1 MQAETAAQQREQAM
15 SVRHVLVTGGA
26 RGIGRAMSG
35 AFRERG
41 MRVSILGRDR
51 VALDAA
57 LAAGVADF
65 AMSADVTDEA
75 AMAEAITAAGA
86 AGGAIDC
93 LVANAGAATT
103 APFARSDAAQF
114 RAMTEVNLIGLV
126 NAIHPVLPGM
136 TERGFGRVIVVAS
149 TAALKGYAYVSA
161 YCAAKHAALG
171 LVRAL
176 ALETARKGV
185 TVNALCP
192 GFTDT
197 DMVASGIE
205 KVMAKTGRSHDE
217 ALADFVRHNPQ
228 GRLVDPREVADAAL
242 WLAGDGAGAVTGQA
256 IAIAGGEA

>member
-1 MQAETAAQQREQAM
+1 MEAETAAQRGEQEAG
-15 SVRHVLVTGGA
+15 VRHVLVTGGA
-26 RGIGRAMSG
+26 RGIGRAVAS

-51 VALDAA
+51 AALDEA

-65 AMSADVTDEA
+65 AMSADVTDEQ
-75 AMAEAITAAGA
+75 AMAEAIRAACE

-103 APFARSDAAQF
+103 APFARSTADRF
-114 RAMTEVNLIGLV
+114 RAMTEVNLIGVV

-136 TERGFGRVIVVAS
+136 AERGFGRIIVVAS

-205 KVMAKTGRSHDE
+205 AVMARTGRSHEE
-217 ALADFVRHNPQ
+217 ALADFVAHNPQ
-228 GRLVDPREVADAAL
+228 GRLVAPREVADAAV
-242 WLAGDGAGAVTGQA
+242 WLAGEGAGAVTGQA
-256 IAIAGGEA
+256 IAIAGGEV

>member
-1 MQAETAAQQREQAM
+1 MQADAAAGRA
-15 SVRHVLVTGGA
+15 VKRHVLVTGGA
-26 RGIGRAMSG
+26 RGIGRAIAG

-51 VALDAA
+51 ATLDEAV
-57 LAAGVADF
+57 AAGVADF
-65 AMSADVTDEA
+65 AASADVADEA
-75 AMAEAITAAGA
+75 AMAQAIAAA
-86 AGGAIDC
+86 IEEGGPIDC
-93 LVANAGAATT
+93 LIANAGAAST
-103 APFARSDAAQF
+103 APFARSDADQF
-114 RAMTEVNLIGLV
+114 RAMTEVNLIGVV

-136 TERGFGRVIVVAS
+136 TERGFGRIIVVAS

-205 KVMAKTGRSHDE
+205 AVMAKTGRSHEE
-217 ALADFVRHNPQ
+217 ALADFVAHNPQ
-228 GRLVDPREVADAAL
+228 GRLVAPREVADAAL

-256 IAIAGGEA
+256 IAIAGGEV

>member
-1 MQAETAAQQREQAM
+1 MQAGKTAQQREG
-15 SVRHVLVTGGA
+15 VRHVLVTGGA
-26 RGIGRAMSG
+26 RGIGRAVAS
-35 AFRERG
+35 AFREQG

-51 VALDAA
+51 AALDEA

-75 AMAEAITAAGA
+75 AMAEAIRAACE

-93 LVANAGAATT
+93 LVANAGSATT
-103 APFARSDAAQF
+103 APFARSTAAQF
-114 RAMTEVNLIGLV
+114 RAMTEVNLIGVV

-136 TERGFGRVIVVAS
+136 TERGFGRIIVVAS

-197 DMVASGIE
+197 DMVATSLDA
-205 KVMAKTGRSHDE
+205 VVAKTGRSREE
-217 ALADFVRHNPQ
+217 ALAEFVAHNPQ
-228 GRLVDPREVADAAL
+228 GRLVAPREVADAAL

-256 IAIAGGEA
+256 IAIAGGEV

>member
-1 MQAETAAQQREQAM
+1 MQAETAARRGEQATG
-15 SVRHVLVTGGA
+15 VRHVLVTGGA
-26 RGIGRAMSG
+26 RGIGRAIAS
-35 AFRERG
+35 AFRDRG
-41 MRVSILGRDR
+41 MRVSILGRDQA
-51 VALDAA
+51 ALDEA
-57 LAAGVADF
+57 LAAGMADF
-65 AMSADVTDEA
+65 AVAADVTDEV
-75 AMAEAITAAGA
+75 AMAEAISAATE
-86 AGGAIDC
+86 AGGPIDC
-93 LVANAGAATT
+93 LVANAGAAST
-103 APFARSDAAQF
+103 APFARSTAAQF
-114 RAMTEVNLIGLV
+114 RAMTEVNLIGVV

-136 TERGFGRVIVVAS
+136 IERGFGRVIVVAS

-205 KVMAKTGRSHDE
+205 AVMAKTGRSHEE
-217 ALADFVRHNPQ
+217 ALADFVAHNPQ

-242 WLAGDGAGAVTGQA
+242 WLAGDDAGAITGQA
-256 IAIAGGEA
+256 IAIAGGEI

>member
-1 MQAETAAQQREQAM
+1 MQAEEAVQREQRAAG
-15 SVRHVLVTGGA
+15 VRHVLVTGGA
-26 RGIGRAMSG
+26 RGIGRAVAS

-41 MRVSILGRDR
+41 MRVSILGRDQA
-51 VALDAA
+51 ALDEAV
-57 LAAGVADF
+57 AAGVADF
-65 AMSADVTDEA
+65 AVSADVTDA
-75 AMAEAITAAGA
+75 RAMADAISAARD

-93 LVANAGAATT
+93 LVANAGAAAT
-103 APFARSDAAQF
+103 APFTRSDADQF
-114 RAMTEVNLIGLV
+114 RAMTEVNLIGVV

-136 TERGFGRVIVVAS
+136 TERGFGRILVIAS

-185 TVNALCP
+185 TVNAICP

-197 DMVASGIE
+197 DMVATSLDA
-205 KVMAKTGRSHDE
+205 VMAKTGRTREE
-217 ALADFVRHNPQ
+217 ALADFVKHNPQ

-242 WLAGDGAGAVTGQA
+242 WLAGDAAGAVTGQA
-256 IAIAGGEA
+256 IAIAGGEI

>member
-1 MQAETAAQQREQAM
+1 MQADAAAGRA
-15 SVRHVLVTGGA
+15 VKRHVLVTGGA
-26 RGIGRAMSG
+26 RGIGRAIAG

-51 VALDAA
+51 AALDEA
-57 LAAGVADF
+57 LAARVADF
-65 AMSADVTDEA
+65 AVSADVTDA
-75 AMAEAITAAGA
+75 QAMADEIAAA
-86 AGGAIDC
+86 SEAGGAIDC
-93 LVANAGAATT
+93 LIANAGAAAT
-103 APFARSDAAQF
+103 APFARSDADRF
-114 RAMTEVNLIGLV
+114 RAMTEVNLIGVV

-136 TERGFGRVIVVAS
+136 TERGFGRIIVVAS

-197 DMVASGIE
+197 DMVATSLDA
-205 KVMAKTGRSHDE
+205 VVAKTGRSREE
-217 ALADFVRHNPQ
+217 ALAEFAKHNPQ

-242 WLAGDGAGAVTGQA
+242 WLAGDAAGAVTGQA
-256 IAIAGGEA
+256 IAIAGGEV